1 MGIDQPNNGD
11 QPSGNAQIPPV
22 AKPGRAVRS
31 HAPHNL
37 IRQHSTSLQP
47 SHHKQ
52 YVVLRDKQQ
61 TASVPSSPMVET
73 VDSPQLRPQTS
84 HNSLIVSGRVKPYIK
99 KQPSAKYLFSV
110 DDNEDE
116 IEEDMNREY
125 LEGYSDGLRHRIK
138 LPAPASED
146 PKKKGLESEIITNLS
161 TASKDLKALKELD
174 TDPHAHYTNDDV
186 SIGELNESTNTI
198 DNVDDNNDLDD
209 DNASINSIDS
219 FTLRERQVAIN
230 ETHPFGIRI
239 WKPAI
244 YKKHRSVQREAENDI
259 HCIPGTS
266 RKIGLSV
273 KFANL
278 IWIITFGV
286 FFLLLCGLTGTIT
299 FLFSMSFNSRTNDS
313 MKYAK
318 FYWSLGRYLFNP
330 FGTLVILKSDK
341 RYMDEDANVGSS
353 MDEFERWRSGSQG
366 RLFFSSTL
374 NQVTS
379 EESRAHSFQ
388 PNSNGEVEEDD
399 DSNVTFYKKR
409 LFGRGQWNIGR
420 IVFYIQFY
428 LIIYPISSVIALS
441 MWLCVFTIP
450 MAKVLTLVY
459 SHIRRHPLGLSFED
473 EELYYKTHI
482 ANNTTASKNDSFL
495 ILTYRSFGFHYYKY
509 TVDGTNIFFINL
521 ISLVIFTIVDFYLL
535 KESFLWDTFF
545 TDSTFIFILCL
556 VSVIPLAYF
565 IGQAVASISAQT
577 SMGVGAVINAFFSTI
592 VEVYL
597 YCIALDQS
605 KAKLVEGS
613 IIGSILCGVLL
624 LPGGSMCFGAIERK
638 TQRYN
643 PASAGVS
650 STMLLFSIFVML
662 APSILYQLYG
672 EYNVVCSPCDG
683 NTSKDCS
690 KCHYFQPSI
699 AIDTLYVNY
708 LRPFSIICAIGL
720 FLCYCICLLFTLK
733 THAALIWSTPVVNE
747 KKKEQSQ
754 IPAIAS
760 PEEQSISSFNIDSRK
775 TPQIPN
781 AQTQPTVNVLQ
792 PPQSQQ
798 VEPTEG
804 GHDAPNWSRRKST
817 TILLVATILYAIIAE
832 ILVDCVDVVLVNYK
846 IDPKFLGLTVFAL
859 VPNTTEFVNAF
870 SFAMHGNVALSMEIG
885 SAYALQVCLLQIP
898 IVTLYSTWKFSSQYF
913 ASDATQQYIIPSLPT
928 LTSGFGILQ
937 SSPFTTVSKIVG
949 DKIDVGKMFPLIF
962 PHWDFMASLIGVY
975 MFTYI
980 YTEGKSN
987 YFKGSILLTLYVV
1000 LLIGFY
1006 FALQIM
1012 DNNYIH
1018 YNV

>member
-1 MGIDQPNNGD
+1 MPIDP
-11 QPSGNAQIPPV
+11 PSGAEQIPP
-22 AKPGRAVRS
+22 AKAGRPVRS
-31 HAPHNL
+31 HVSHTL
-37 IRQHSTSLQP
+37 TRQHSSSLQP

-52 YVVLRDKQQ
+52 YVILRDKTSQPAS
-61 TASVPSSPMVET
+61 TAPDSPMVEGAGA
-73 VDSPQLRPQTS
+73 DSPILKPQTS
-84 HNSLIVSGRVKPYIK
+84 HNSLLVSGRVKPYIK
-99 KQPSAKYLFSV
+99 KQASTKYLFSV

-116 IEEDMNREY
+116 IEEDLNREY

-138 LPAPASED
+138 LPGPQSDD
-146 PKKKGLESEIITNLS
+146 PKRKGLENEIVANLS
-161 TASKDLKALKELD
+161 NASKDIKTLREMD
-174 TDPHAHYTNDDV
+174 GDIQSHSIVEESSICDV
-186 SIGELNESTNTI
+186 NESNNTVEHECR
-198 DNVDDNNDLDD
+198 DNEDVN
-209 DNASINSIDS
+209 DNASINSVDS

-244 YKKHRSVQREAENDI
+244 YKKDRSVQREAENDI
-259 HCIPGTS
+259 HCKPGSS
-266 RKIGLSV
+266 RKIGV
-273 KFANL
+273 TVHFANL
-278 IWIITFGV
+278 IWTCTFGI
-286 FFLLLCGLTGTIT
+286 FFLSLCGVTGTVT
-299 FLFSMSFNSRTNDS
+299 FLCSLFFSPRTNDS
-313 MKYAK
+313 LKYAR
-318 FYWSLGRYLFNP
+318 FYWSLGWYLFNP
-330 FGTLVILKSDK
+330 FGTLVILKSDT

-353 MDEFERWRSGSQG
+353 IDEFERWRSQSQG

-379 EESRAHSFQ
+379 GESRQNSFHPGQ
-388 PNSNGEVEEDD
+388 REEDDD
-399 DSNVTFYKKR
+399 DSNVTFYRKR
-409 LFGRGQWNIGR
+409 FFGRGQWNVGR
-420 IVFYIQFY
+420 IVFYLQFY
-428 LIIYPISSVIALS
+428 LVIYPLSLVIALT

-459 SHIRRHPLGLSFED
+459 SHIRRHPLALSFEN
-473 EELYYKTHI
+473 EEKYHKTHI
-482 ANNTTASKNDSFL
+482 ANNTPASKNDSFL

-521 ISLVIFTIVDFYLL
+521 ISLVIFTIVDFYVL
-535 KESFLWDTFF
+535 KESFGWDMWL
-545 TDSTFIFILCL
+545 TDSTFIFVLCL

-624 LPGGSMCFGAIERK
+624 LPGGSMCFGAIKRK

-650 STMLLFSIFVML
+650 STMLLFSVMVML
-662 APSILYQLYG
+662 APSILYQIYG
-672 EYNVVCSPCDG
+672 EYNVVCKPCIDSTQG
-683 NTSKDCS
+683 CN
-690 KCHYFQPSI
+690 KCHYYQPSI
-699 AIDTLYVNY
+699 TIDPLYINY

-733 THAALIWSTPVVNE
+733 THAALIWSTPVTE
-747 KKKEQSQ
+747 KKKEQPQ
-754 IPAIAS
+754 PLLT
-760 PEEQSISSFNIDSRK
+760 PGEEQSISSFNFDARK
-775 TPQIPN
+775 QRPALQ
-781 AQTQPTVNVLQ
+781 AQPSISVLQ
-792 PPQSQQ
+792 PAQLPQMEA
-798 VEPTEG
+798 VEG
-804 GHDAPNWSRRKST
+804 GHDAPNWSRTKST
-817 TILLVATILYAIIAE
+817 TILLVSTLLYAIIAE
-832 ILVDCVDVVLVNYK
+832 ILVDCVDVVLANFS
-846 IDPKFLGLTVFAL
+846 IDPKFLGLTIFAL

-898 IVTLYSTWKFSSQYF
+898 IVTLYSTWKFMSQYSG
-913 ASDATQQYIIPSLPT
+913 SDLPAIPSLPT
-928 LTSGFGILQ
+928 LMGAFGLLREPTSAVRAVAHEPIG
-937 SSPFTTVSKIVG
+937 
-949 DKIDVGKMFPLIF
+949 VGKMFPLIF

-1000 LLIGFY
+1000 LLVGF
-1006 FALQIM
+1006 FISSEII
-1012 DNNYIH
+1012 NSNYL
-1018 YNV
+1018 NFNL